1 MSASL
6 RDGPGGV
13 AFYLGWGGRPSGLPR
28 RYRRRCGIA
37 IVPHP
42 SGPRRGPAFTLR
54 RRSAPGSAARWEPGY
69 KAPVRERRRASV
81 PDSLARA
88 LGVTRVA
95 RLTGLDRTGVEVAS
109 AIRPGGHVLQ
119 VTNGKGLRFEEAA
132 WGALLEAAELWA
144 VEQPAAGDPVPRC
157 SAAELRA
164 RAAAGVRVLAPEGD
178 EPDGL
183 RRAWLPA
190 RPLDGRGLAWV
201 PADAVR
207 CPPAGGP
214 AEPAWGRW
222 TSNGMGAH
230 PRRAAALLHALLEAA
245 ERDQLARA
253 LPGGFTEGQAARRL
267 IDPATLAGAA
277 ARTAALRSSLEA
289 RGFRVHLLDLSP
301 SVRAAGRRGGA
312 PAPLDLGLPVAA
324 AVIADEEGGPVP
336 AAAGYACRLA
346 RDQALLAAL
355 LEAAQSRA
363 TEIHGAREDV
373 AWGDRG
379 AAAPLAAL
387 LARVRARRPAA
398 ALPSLRPAGEA
409 AACRQVAGR
418 LLGAGFR
425 DGAAVELPAPGG
437 LRVVKVIVPGLL
449 LSELLC

>member
-1 MSASL
+1 M
-6 RDGPGGV
+6 RKEPRRPGGAGV
-13 AFYLGWGGRPSGLPR
+13 
-28 RYRRRCGIA
+28 
-37 IVPHP
+37 
-42 SGPRRGPAFTLR
+42 
-54 RRSAPGSAARWEPGY
+54 
-69 KAPVRERRRASV
+69 
-81 PDSLARA
+81 LARA

-109 AIRPGGHVLQ
+109 AVRPGGHVLQ

-132 WGALLEAAELWA
+132 RGALLEAAELWA
-144 VEQPAAGDPVPRC
+144 VERPAPGDPAPRC

-164 RAAAGVRVLAPEGD
+164 GAAPGERVLAPEGE

-190 RPLDGRGLAWV
+190 RPLDGRGRAWV
-201 PADAVR
+201 AADAVR

-214 AEPAWGRW
+214 LDPAWARW

-230 PRRAAALLHALLEAA
+230 PSRPAALRHALLEAI

-253 LPGGFTEGQAARRL
+253 LPEGFTEGQAARRL
-267 IDPATLAGAA
+267 VDPATLAAA
-277 ARTAALRSSLEA
+277 APGTAALRASLEE

-301 SVRAAGRRGGA
+301 TRGAAARRGRRSAG
-312 PAPLDLGLPVAA
+312 PEPLDLGLPVAA
-324 AVIADEEGGPVP
+324 AVIVDEEGGPVP
-336 AAAGYACRLA
+336 AAAGYACRLT
-346 RDQALLAAL
+346 RDGALLAAL

-387 LARVRARRPAA
+387 LAGVPARRPAA
-398 ALPSLRPAGEA
+398 ALPTLRAAGDA
-409 AACRQVAGR
+409 DACRQLAGR
-418 LLGAGFR
+418 LARAGLR
-425 DGAAVELPAPGG
+425 DGAAVDLPAPGG
-437 LRVVKVIVPGLL
+437 VRVVKVIVPGLL